1 MYDEQ
6 ALAAYDERERPRF
19 LRRADTA
26 ATWALDVG
34 IALVTAIPTLAVF
47 GHGEKHGVNGALAE
61 VLVGTVLSVAPLIV
75 RRRWPVQVLAAILL
89 VGVVVPGP
97 AVFSPPA
104 LVALYTVASRRPW
117 RVAAASTLATVVA
130 FALHRIVW
138 GYSLPLFS
146 VISEIALALLALV
159 LGLYQATRLAY
170 LEQVHQRAQRLERER
185 QLLAEQ
191 AAAEERLRIAREL
204 HDVVAHNISLMV
216 VQAQA
221 LGAMAGAEEQTR
233 KSALAI
239 ADLGRGAM
247 SEMHRTLELMRASE
261 VEDERAPQPTLA
273 GLGALIGQ
281 ARAAGVSVEL
291 SVDGEPRALDAGV
304 ELSAYRI
311 VQEAL
316 TNVVKHAGPA
326 HAAVRVRYGEDQL
339 ALEIVDDGV
348 GTSGPDA
355 PRSGHGLVGMRERVA
370 LFGGTLRTGPQE
382 GRGYRV
388 QALLPYG
395 AAG

>member
-1 MYDEQ
+1 VYEQ
-6 ALAAYDERERPRF
+6 RERPRF

-34 IALVTAIPTLAVF
+34 IALLTLIPTVAVL
-47 GHGEKHGVNGALAE
+47 GHGERHGVHGAVAK
-61 VLVGTVLSVAPLIV
+61 VLIGAVLSVAPLIV

-89 VGVVVPGP
+89 IGVAVPGP

-138 GYSLPLFS
+138 GYSLPLFG

-185 QLLAEQ
+185 VLLAEQ

-221 LGAMAGAEEQTR
+221 LGATVGAEEQTR
-233 KSALAI
+233 DSALAI

-247 SEMHRTLELMRASE
+247 SEMHRTLELMRASDAA
-261 VEDERAPQPTLA
+261 DERAPQPTLA
-273 GLGALIGQ
+273 GLDALIEQ

-291 SVDGEPRALDAGV
+291 SVDGDPHALDAGV

-316 TNVVKHAGPA
+316 TNVIKHAGPA
-326 HAAVRVRYGEDQL
+326 HVAVRVSYAQDQL
-339 ALEIVDDGV
+339 AIEIVDDGV
-348 GTSGPDA
+348 GTGGPET

-370 LFGGTLRTGPQE
+370 LFGGTLRTGPDD
-382 GRGYRV
+382 GGGFRV

-395 AAG
+395 GAG